1 MVILYHHHTV
11 TVSYRAKLL
20 GSHAAVALVVG
31 IVTLVVVER
40 QVSRGM
46 EQQLDHRLEAQARA
60 VAQWLEKATHPG
72 QLSRRLAGVVDAR
85 VTILDQH
92 GIAVGESQLG
102 ANPRPGMDSEGNPT
116 EVQAARQGEVG
127 RDTRFSAVEGGQVRY
142 IAVAAPG
149 DSVVRLGVPLG
160 EIDATRADLRRDL
173 IVAAIASLVVAL
185 GLAALVA
192 GPLTRRIREATAFAQ
207 RIGDATYKLPEPPAS
222 SDEIGVLSRTL
233 ATAGAELRATERKRR
248 DFLATVAHELRTP
261 VTSIR
266 GYAKILA
273 GPDVDPTTQREFLDT
288 IHRNAIRIGT
298 LVDDLLELEAL
309 DAGAGPPLASESV
322 AVAPVIA
329 HAVETLRVARDEAGA
344 TIEVEVPADVT
355 MIGDTDAIQRIVLN
369 LVDNAIRYGGRGV
382 RVDVTARRAGDRARI
397 AVSDTGPG
405 VPEEHRGHIFERFQR
420 AAEGAGG
427 SGLGLAI
434 ARELALAMN
443 GSLVLSDAS
452 TFTLELPA

>member
-1 MVILYHHHTV
+1 MILYHHDTV

-60 VAQWLEKATHPG
+60 VADWLQKAAHPG

-85 VTILDQH
+85 VTILDAH
-92 GIAVGESQLG
+92 GIAIGESQLG
-102 ANPRPGMDSEGNPT
+102 ANPRPGMDSEGNPV
-116 EVQAARQGEVG
+116 EVQAARTSGVG
-127 RDTRFSAVEGGQVRY
+127 HDTRFSPVDGEQVRY
-142 IAVAAPG
+142 IAVSAPG

-160 EIDATRADLRRDL
+160 EIDATRAELRRNL
-173 IVAAIASLVVAL
+173 IVAAIASLVLAL
-185 GLAALVA
+185 GLAALVV
-192 GPLTRRIREATAFAQ
+192 GPLTRRIREATAFAR
-207 RIGDATYKLPEPPAS
+207 RIGDADYQLPAPPAS
-222 SDEIGVLSRTL
+222 RDEIGVLSTTL

-248 DFLATVAHELRTP
+248 AFLATVAHEIRTP

-273 GPDVDPTTQREFLDT
+273 GPDVDPATQREFLDT

-309 DAGAGPPLASESV
+309 DARAGAPLGREPV
-322 AVAPVIA
+322 VVAPVIA
-329 HAVETLRVARDEAGA
+329 HAVETLRMARDDAGA
-344 TIEVEVPADVT
+344 TIAVDAA
-355 MIGDTDAIQRIVLN
+355 GDIRMLGDSDAIERIVLN
-369 LVDNAIRYGGRGV
+369 LVDNALRHGGRGV
-382 RVDVTARRAGDRARI
+382 RVEVSAQRAGDRARI
-397 AVSDTGPG
+397 VVADNGPG
-405 VPEEHRGHIFERFQR
+405 IADDHRGHVFDRFHR
-420 AAEGAGG
+420 ATTGAAG

-434 ARELALAMN
+434 ARELAVAMD
-443 GSLVLSDAS
+443 GTLVLSGAS